1 METMVTTSDG
11 FKIAEEDLKLRGPGE
26 IAGTRQSGNLD
37 FKFADLIQDGR
48 MLEVARQAAIE
59 IVEEDPRLEAP
70 EYAAALAR
78 VPRRGEMAV
87 VSIS

>member
-1 METMVTTSDG
+1 M
-11 FKIAEEDLKLRGPGE
+11 
-26 IAGTRQSGNLD
+26 AGTRQSGNLD
-37 FKFADLIQDGR
+37 FKFADLVQDGR

-59 IVEEDPRLEAP
+59 IVEADPKLEAP

-78 VPRRGEMAV
+78 VRERRGELAV